1 MPARAASAPE
11 HEALVR
17 AQHRMALEIR
27 ALTVSLRAAL
37 ADLSDDPK
45 FSVAERIAQRRVWC
59 DDVAILLQDIRI
71 RSMQISRLVAGDADI
86 GIEPIRLL
94 DAAEADLQRLRGVA

>member
-1 MPARAASAPE
+1 MPARAASAAE

-71 RSMQISRLVAGDADI
+71 RSMQISRLVAGEDI
-86 GIEPIRLL
+86 GVEPIRLL